1 MIYCG
6 SLKERKDNMQKIG
19 GTIALIAGILALFAA
34 GATLIFWRPGQCV
47 RR

>member
-19 GTIALIAGILALFAA
+19 GIIALIAGILALFAA
-34 GATLIFWRPGQCV
+34 ATLIFWWTGQCIQ
-47 RR
+47 R

>member
-6 SLKERKDNMQKIG
+6 SLKERKSTMQKIG
-19 GTIALIAGILALFAA
+19 GIIALIAGILALFAA
-34 GATLIFWRPGQCV
+34 GATLIFRRPGQCV